1 MQKVD
6 LEKND
11 IIDKW
16 LSAKKK
22 SENTRKS
29 YLQGMYFYTEL
40 LKKTPDELIEEARAE
55 QRSGVWIEDRK
66 IQEYFDDYLEF
77 LEGRNLAPKTIHG
90 YIGAIRS
97 FYKKK
102 HIEVPDLD
110 LKKAKSLKKNKGIPT
125 KEDLQDVLNACG
137 LLEKAIVLTGVSS
150 GLSDIDIVN
159 LKISE
164 FKKGYDPVNK
174 IASLRLTRGKL
185 GETAD
190 TFITFLSPEATKAI
204 NDYLTKHRD
213 REPKTNFQRDRDRLD
228 KQKVVSDDGY
238 LFIKKHVRNS
248 YLLSG
253 DEEERKISPSN
264 LIQIF
269 RYISEN
275 AKKNTPFGDWNLIR
289 SHNMRRYFYNV
300 MMSNKCPHDHLEHMM
315 GHVLYNVKDSYFV
328 PIEEQLKKSYIDCI
342 PYLTVQK
349 ELDISES
356 PYFQNMK
363 EENEYL
369 KAENYRVN
377 VERDEIQRL
386 SADIENYK
394 NEMQIKSEIER
405 NKHSIQLLKMQK
417 KLHPE
422 KTGEIQKMIEGL
434 QNASNHMHNKLYKE
448 YEKYRE
454 DVEEPE
460 LLNES

>member
-11 IIDKW
+11 IIAKW
-16 LSAKKK
+16 LDRKKK
-22 SENTRKS
+22 SVNTRKS

-150 GLSDIDIVN
+150 GLSDVDIVN
-159 LKISE
+159 LKISN
-164 FKKGYDPVNK
+164 FKNGYDPVNK

-190 TFITFLSPEATKAI
+190 VFITFLSPEATKAI
-204 NDYLTKHRD
+204 NEYLTKHRD

-238 LFIKKHVRNS
+238 LFIKKHIRNS
-248 YLLSG
+248 YLISG

-300 MMSNKCPHDHLEHMM
+300 MMANNCPNDHLEHMM

-328 PIEEQLKKSYIDCI
+328 PIEEQLKRSYLKCV
-342 PYLTVQK
+342 PYLTIQK

-356 PYFQNMK
+356 PEFIKMK
-363 EENEYL
+363 TDNEVLIREIAQKTVDNDY
-369 KAENYRVN
+369 
-377 VERDEIQRL
+377 IQRMK
-386 SADIENYK
+386 ADYDQKINDLE
-394 NEMQIKSEIER
+394 KSVRRELQ
-405 NKHSIQLLKMQK
+405 IQLRNFDKLK
-417 KLHPE
+417 HIAPE
-422 KTGEIQKMIEGL
+422 KDKQYYAQKAQKIRDQL
-434 QNASNHMHNKLYKE
+434 NK
-448 YEKYRE
+448 
-454 DVEEPE
+454 
-460 LLNES
+460 